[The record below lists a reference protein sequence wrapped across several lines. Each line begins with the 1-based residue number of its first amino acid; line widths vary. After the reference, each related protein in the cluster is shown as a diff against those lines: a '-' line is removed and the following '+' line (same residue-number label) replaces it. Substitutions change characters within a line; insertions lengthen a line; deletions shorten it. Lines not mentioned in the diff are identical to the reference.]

1 MLLRLQPLKL
11 EAAEDTQMTLVSKSA
26 QEAQLENRP
35 RALLLCSAP
44 HPCRQERQV
53 EDASLRGDLVGLGR
67 ALLRRTKKP
76 KSWNFEGKF
85 CNSALTRTHARL

>member
-1 MLLRLQPLKL
+1 
-11 EAAEDTQMTLVSKSA
+11 MTLVSKSA

-53 EDASLRGDLVGLGR
+53 EDASLRGDLVGPSE
-67 ALLRRTKKP
+67 ALLRGTKNP
-76 KSWNFEGKF
+76 KSWKFEDKLI
-85 CNSALTRTHARL
+85 CNSALTLTLTLTLTLNLTLTLTLTV

>member
-1 MLLRLQPLKL
+1 MVVVAVGVGVVREPLRLQPLKL

-26 QEAQLENRP
+26 QEAQLENHP

-53 EDASLRGDLVGLGR
+53 EDASLRGDLVGPSE
-67 ALLRRTKKP
+67 ALLRGTKKP
-76 KSWNFEGKF
+76 QILEV
-85 CNSALTRTHARL
+85 